1 MRCLVIAG
9 KQASLLSRVQHMSL
23 ARGKEAC
30 QFPPPPSVSVMTADK
45 AVDGK
50 KDHLIVGKTNEVES
64 TGLDVDTISTTG
76 DQSNSPWWEVDL
88 GDEDFVLNGVL
99 IYPSLGSDML
109 HDFDVIVFDKDDKEV
124 TRVSIAENQIERS
137 LFRVSF
143 VDGFKDSRETIG
155 RKVRI
160 QGIAGPLEDNFA
172 LSLAEVEV
180 IGLSKEFRDSNYHSY
195 DIDIGEM
202 FNVETEV
209 NYLAF
214 VQDSDV
220 VDLAGHSS
228 FRNVEIYNN
237 PKPSEVRYGMI

>member
-1 MRCLVIAG
+1 MN
-9 KQASLLSRVQHMSL
+9 L
-23 ARGKEAC
+23 ARGKKAC
-30 QFPPPPSVSVMTADK
+30 QYPPPSVSVMTADK

-50 KDHLIVGKTNEVES
+50 KDHLIVWKTNEGDEL
-64 TGLDVDTISTTG
+64 TKLDLDTISETG

-99 IYPSLGSDML
+99 IYPSLGADML
-109 HDFDVIVFDKDDKEV
+109 HDFDVIVFDKDDNEV
-124 TRVSIAENQIERS
+124 TRVSIENQIERS
-137 LFRVSF
+137 LLSVSF
-143 VDGFKDSRETIG
+143 VDGFEDTKETVG

-180 IGLSKEFRDSNYHSY
+180 IGLSKEFRDKKYHSY